1 MRKALIVFAKKPET
15 GKVKT
20 RLVPP
25 LSYEEAKEL
34 YLCFIKDSL
43 IQYWRLS
50 KELYFDI
57 FLAVTPEGSFGDFED
72 LIRGISE
79 EMDIKPE
86 INLLTQSGQDLGSR
100 MFHAFTSVMSAKYD
114 EAVVIGTD
122 HPTLPDDYL
131 RQSFSALDQETLDA
145 VIGPAEDGGF
155 YLLGLKRV
163 QLDYFNDIPWST
175 GKVLDHTL
183 KKFTEKRISFHLLP
197 KWYDVDDRSSL
208 SKMINDLSQLERDN
222 RPYYSQQYLQALK
235 NIEV

>member
-1 MRKALIVFAKKPET
+1 M
-15 GKVKT
+15 
-20 RLVPP
+20 PP

-34 YLCFIKDSL
+34 YLCFTKDSL

-50 KELYFDI
+50 KELCFDI